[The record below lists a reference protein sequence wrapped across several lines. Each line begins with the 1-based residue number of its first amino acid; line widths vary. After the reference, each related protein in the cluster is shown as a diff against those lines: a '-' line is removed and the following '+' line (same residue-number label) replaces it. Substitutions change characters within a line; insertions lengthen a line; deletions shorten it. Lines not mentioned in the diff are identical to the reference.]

1 MNYGE
6 TLTYWYLR
14 LNGFIP
20 MRNFVLHRANIEGQA
35 AADTDLLAVRFPHVY
50 EEIGGQPL
58 DWDNR
63 RFGAWG
69 LDLRNNVALIVEVKT
84 GRINP
89 DRRWWRRER
98 LQAAVLRLGI
108 LDRRDV
114 PAITG
119 GLEQLPAV
127 QVGSWVI
134 AKLLV
139 TDQPREHD
147 SWLNLALDD
156 ADEFIVDRIVSYKGD
171 KRADRLRFPDD
182 LMQYL
187 AWKST

>member
-6 TLTYWYLR
+6 TLAYWYLR

-35 AADTDLLAVRFPHVY
+35 AADTDLLAVRFPNVY
-50 EEIGGQPL
+50 EEIGGQPP
-58 DWDNR
+58 DWDNH
-63 RFGAWG
+63 RFEDWG
-69 LDLRNNVALIVEVKT
+69 LDLCNNIALVVEVKT

-98 LQAAVLRLGI
+98 LQAAVLRLGMI
-108 LDRRDV
+108 DRGQV
-114 PAITG
+114 PEIVAD
-119 GLEQLPAV
+119 LEQAPAV
-127 QVGSWVI
+127 QVGSWTI

-139 TDQPREHD
+139 TDQLLEDD
-147 SWLNLALDD
+147 SWFNLTLAD
-156 ADEFIVDRIVSYKGD
+156 ADGFIIERIVSYKGD

-187 AWKST
+187 AWKS

>member
-1 MNYGE
+1 
-6 TLTYWYLR
+6 
-14 LNGFIP
+14 
-20 MRNFVLHRANIEGQA
+20 
-35 AADTDLLAVRFPHVY
+35 
-50 EEIGGQPL
+50 
-58 DWDNR
+58 
-63 RFGAWG
+63 
-69 LDLRNNVALIVEVKT
+69 VKT

-139 TDQPREHD
+139 TDQPLEDD

-156 ADEFIVDRIVSYKGD
+156 ADAFIIDRVVTYKGD

-187 AWKST
+187 AWKS